1 MEKRSLICDE
11 MYKNLL
17 RIVFSICLCFLVG
30 HSFAYASLA
39 IIAPNVQVIFTGEQV
54 LQSKF
59 QLAPDFVE
67 ANQIQTLSLYE
78 IIGNRNAVAIEIQET
93 EDETRHDNYPTSLKK
108 VKNTYFK
115 NFILLENSVLKVSF
129 RAFTRSLSLFSES
142 FRLHLLIQV
151 FTI

>member
-1 MEKRSLICDE
+1 MEKRSLICAE

-17 RIVFSICLCFLVG
+17 RIVFSICLSFLVG
-30 HSFAYASLA
+30 HSFACTSLA
-39 IIAPNVQVIFTGEQV
+39 IIAPNAQVLFTGEQV

-59 QLAPDFVE
+59 QLASNFVE
-67 ANQIQTLSLYE
+67 ANQIQNLSLYE
-78 IIGNRNAVAIEIQET
+78 IIGNRNGVAIEIQET

-108 VKNTYFK
+108 VQNTYFK
-115 NFILLENSVLKVSF
+115 NFILLKNSILKVSF